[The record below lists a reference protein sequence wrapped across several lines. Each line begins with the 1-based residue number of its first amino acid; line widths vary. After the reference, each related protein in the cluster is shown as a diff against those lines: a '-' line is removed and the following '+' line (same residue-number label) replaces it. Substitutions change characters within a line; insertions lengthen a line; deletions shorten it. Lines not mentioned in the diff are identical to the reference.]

1 MRIFGMQRDPRARF
15 RRFSVWNAQLVP
27 IREYKLKGRMK
38 PMDFD
43 RIKSRLDAL
52 LAGGKKAELRGALN
66 MLNEVDIAE
75 YLETL
80 DNEKMLVVF
89 RLLPKDISAEVFS
102 YMDNDQRTRIMEA
115 MDDSEA
121 IKLIDDMFIDDAVDF
136 LEELPAGVVKRMLQ
150 GCDEKKRQLINQFLR
165 YPENSAGSIM
175 TIEYMEFHLGTTVGQ
190 AMAEIRRTGVD
201 KETINTLY
209 ILDDSRKLLG
219 TVGLRKLLLAT
230 DDRVV
235 EDLMNTQ
242 VISVHTTDDQEVV
255 ADTVRKYDLLSI
267 PVVDHEDRLVG
278 IITVDDIVDVIEEE
292 NTEDFEKMAA
302 MLPSDD
308 EYLKTSVFKLAKN
321 RLPWLLILMIS
332 ATFTGMIITH
342 FETVLSSAAG
352 IGVALTACIP
362 MLMDTGGNCGA
373 QASTLAIRG
382 LALGEIELK
391 DIGRVLWKEVR
402 VALILGVILALV
414 NFLRIW
420 FFTPYDKTVAFVVSL
435 AMFFTIIIAKS
446 IGCTLPLLAK
456 AIHLDPALMASP
468 IITTLVDAASLT
480 VLFTF
485 ASTIMKV

>member
-1 MRIFGMQRDPRARF
+1 M
-15 RRFSVWNAQLVP
+15 
-27 IREYKLKGRMK
+27 
-38 PMDFD
+38 
-43 RIKSRLDAL
+43 
-52 LAGGKKAELRGALN
+52 
-66 MLNEVDIAE
+66 
-75 YLETL
+75 
-80 DNEKMLVVF
+80 
-89 RLLPKDISAEVFS
+89 
-102 YMDNDQRTRIMEA
+102 
-115 MDDSEA
+115 
-121 IKLIDDMFIDDAVDF
+121 
-136 LEELPAGVVKRMLQ
+136 
-150 GCDEKKRQLINQFLR
+150 
-165 YPENSAGSIM
+165 
-175 TIEYMEFHLGTTVGQ
+175 
-190 AMAEIRRTGVD
+190 
-201 KETINTLY
+201 
-209 ILDDSRKLLG
+209 
-219 TVGLRKLLLAT
+219 
-230 DDRVV
+230 
-235 EDLMNTQ
+235 
-242 VISVHTTDDQEVV
+242 
-255 ADTVRKYDLLSI
+255 
-267 PVVDHEDRLVG
+267 G

-391 DIGRVLWKEVR
+391 DIGKVLWKEVR

-420 FFTPYDKTVAFVVSL
+420 FFTPYDRTVAFIVSL

>member
-1 MRIFGMQRDPRARF
+1 
-15 RRFSVWNAQLVP
+15 
-27 IREYKLKGRMK
+27 
-38 PMDFD
+38 MDFE
-43 RIKSRLDAL
+43 RIKGRLDAL
-52 LAGGKKAELRGALN
+52 LEAGKKAELRGALN

-80 DNEKMLVVF
+80 DNEKVLMVF
-89 RLLPKDISAEVFS
+89 RLLPKDVSADVFA

-115 MDDSEA
+115 MGDAEA
-121 IKLIDDMFIDDAVDF
+121 MRIIDDMFVDDAVDF
-136 LEELPAGVVKRMLQ
+136 LEELPAGVVKRMLAN
-150 GCDEKKRQLINQFLR
+150 CDQQRRDLLNQFLR
-165 YPENSAGSIM
+165 YPENSAGRIM
-175 TIEYMEFHLGTTVGQ
+175 TIEYMEFHVGTTVGQ
-190 AMAEIRRTGVD
+190 AMTEIRRTAPD

-209 ILDDSRKLLG
+209 ILDDRRELLG
-219 TVGLRKLLLAT
+219 TVALRKLLLAN
-230 DDRVV
+230 DDLMV

-242 VISVHTTDDQEVV
+242 VISVRTTDDQELV

-267 PVVDHEDRLVG
+267 PVVDHENRLVG
-278 IITVDDIVDVIEEE
+278 IVTVDDIVDVIEEE

-308 EYLKTSVFKLAKN
+308 EYLKTSVLTLAKN

-342 FETVLSSAAG
+342 FENMLASAL
-352 IGVALTACIP
+352 VACIP

-391 DIGRVLWKEVR
+391 DIGRILWKEIR
-402 VALILGVILALV
+402 VALMLGVVLALI

-420 FFTPYDKTVAFVVSL
+420 FFTPYDKDVAFVVSL

-468 IITTLVDAASLT
+468 LITTMVDAASLFI
-480 VLFTF
+480 LFTI
-485 ASTIMKV
+485 ATQVLHLAG

>member
-1 MRIFGMQRDPRARF
+1 
-15 RRFSVWNAQLVP
+15 
-27 IREYKLKGRMK
+27 
-38 PMDFD
+38 MDFD
-43 RIKSRLDAL
+43 RIRIRLDAL
-52 LAGGKKAELRGALN
+52 VQAGKKAELRGALN

-80 DNEKMLVVF
+80 DNEKMLMVF

-115 MDDSEA
+115 MGDEEA
-121 IKLIDDMFIDDAVDF
+121 MRLIDDMFIDDAVDL

-165 YPENSAGSIM
+165 YPENSAGSLM
-175 TIEYMEFHLGTTVGQ
+175 TIEYMEFRLGTTVGQ

-209 ILDDSRKLLG
+209 IIDESRKLMG
-219 TVGLRKLLLAT
+219 TVGLRKLILST
-230 DDRVV
+230 DDRLVD
-235 EDLMNTQ
+235 ELMNTQ
-242 VISVHTTDDQEVV
+242 AISVHTTDDQEVV

-308 EYLKTSVFKLAKN
+308 EYLKTSVFSMAKN
-321 RLPWLLILMIS
+321 RLPWLIFMMVM
-332 ATFTGMIITH
+332 ATFSGQIINH
-342 FETVLSSAAG
+342 FEGLLSSAAG
-352 IGVALTACIP
+352 LGVALTASIP
-362 MLMDTGGNCGA
+362 LLMGTGGNCGS
-373 QASTLAIRG
+373 QASTLVIRG
-382 LALGEIELK
+382 LALGELEIRDVL
-391 DIGRVLWKEVR
+391 RVLWREIR
-402 VALILGVILALV
+402 VALMVGLVLAVL

-420 FFTPYDKTVAFVVSL
+420 FLTPDDRGVALVVSL
-435 AMFFTIIIAKS
+435 AMFFTVVIAKA

-468 IITTLVDAASLT
+468 IITTVVDATSLT
-480 VLFTF
+480 ILFTI
-485 ASTIMKV
+485 ASHLLRIA

>member
-1 MRIFGMQRDPRARF
+1 
-15 RRFSVWNAQLVP
+15 
-27 IREYKLKGRMK
+27 
-38 PMDFD
+38 MDFE

-52 LAGGKKAELRGALN
+52 LESGRKAELRGALN

-80 DNEKMLVVF
+80 DNEKVLMVF

-115 MDDSEA
+115 LGDEEA
-121 IKLIDDMFIDDAVDF
+121 MRIIDDMFIDDAVDF
-136 LEELPAGVVKRMLQ
+136 LEELPAGVVKRMLAN
-150 GCDEKKRQLINQFLR
+150 CDEKKRALINQFLR
-165 YPENSAGSIM
+165 YPENSAGRIM
-175 TIEYMEFHLGTTVGQ
+175 TIEYVEFHTGTTVDQ
-190 AMAEIRRTGVD
+190 AMNEIRQTAPD

-209 ILDDSRKLLG
+209 IIDDRRMLLG
-219 TVGLRKLLLAT
+219 TIALRKLLLAP
-230 DDRVV
+230 DDKKV
-235 EDLMNTQ
+235 EELMNTQ
-242 VISVHTTDDQEVV
+242 VISVRTTDDQELV

-308 EYLKTSVFKLAKN
+308 EYLKTSVVTLAKN

-342 FETVLSSAAG
+342 FENVLSSAAS
-352 IGVALTACIP
+352 IGVALVSCIP
-362 MLMDTGGNCGA
+362 MLMDTGGNCGS

-382 LALGEIELK
+382 LALGEIEPK
-391 DIGRVLWKEVR
+391 DLWKEVR
-402 VALILGVILALV
+402 VALMLGFVLALV

-420 FFTPYDKTVAFVVSL
+420 FLTPYDRDVAFVVSI
-435 AMFFTIIIAKS
+435 AMFFTIIIAKG
-446 IGCTLPLLAK
+446 IGATLPLLAK
-456 AIHLDPALMASP
+456 SIHLDPALMASP

-480 VLFTF
+480 ILFTVATVVF
-485 ASTIMKV
+485 HLPAA

>member
-1 MRIFGMQRDPRARF
+1 
-15 RRFSVWNAQLVP
+15 
-27 IREYKLKGRMK
+27 
-38 PMDFD
+38 MDFE
-43 RIKSRLDAL
+43 RIQTRLDAL
-52 LAGGKKAELRGALN
+52 LASGRKAELRGALN

-80 DNEKMLVVF
+80 DNEKMLMVF

-102 YMDNDQRTRIMEA
+102 YMDNDLRTRIMEA

-230 DDRVV
+230 DDRLV
-235 EDLMNTQ
+235 EELMNTQ
-242 VISVHTTDDQEVV
+242 VIFVHTTDDQEVV

-308 EYLKTSVFKLAKN
+308 EYLKTSVFKMAKN

-342 FETVLSSAAG
+342 FENVLSGAAG

-382 LALGEIELK
+382 LALGDIEIR
-391 DIGRVLWKEVR
+391 DIGKVLWKEVR
-402 VALILGVILALV
+402 VALILGVVLALV

-468 IITTLVDAASLT
+468 IITTMVDAASLT
-480 VLFTF
+480 VLFTI
-485 ASTIMKV
+485 ATKVMHVG

>member
-1 MRIFGMQRDPRARF
+1 
-15 RRFSVWNAQLVP
+15 
-27 IREYKLKGRMK
+27 
-38 PMDFD
+38 MDFD

-175 TIEYMEFHLGTTVGQ
+175 TIEFAEFHSALTVRQ
-190 AMAEIRRTGVD
+190 AMESLRQTGLD
-201 KETINTLY
+201 KETINTCY
-209 ILDDSRKLLG
+209 VIDDRRHLIG
-219 TVGLRKLLLAT
+219 TIALRKLILAQDET
-230 DDRVV
+230 AISEVMDP
-235 EDLMNTQ
+235 N
-242 VISVHTTDDQEVV
+242 VISVHTLDDQEAV

-267 PVVDHEDRLVG
+267 PVVDNEGRLVG
-278 IITVDDIVDVIEEE
+278 IITADDIMDVIEDE
-292 NTEDFEKMAA
+292 NTEDFEKMAG
-302 MLPSDD
+302 LTPSEDD
-308 EYLKTSVFKLAKN
+308 YLRTPILTLFKN
-321 RLPWLLILMIS
+321 RIPWLLILMIS

-342 FETVLSSAAG
+342 FEEVLTSKAAL
-352 IGVALTACIP
+352 GVMLTACLP

-373 QASTLAIRG
+373 QASTLVIRG
-382 LALGEIELK
+382 LALGEVDFK
-391 DIGRVLWKEVR
+391 DLFRVWAREAR
-402 VALILGVILALV
+402 VAILCGLVLMVV
-414 NFLRIW
+414 NFGRQLLL
-420 FFTPYDKTVAFVVSL
+420 YGLSASNVLVAGVVSV
-435 AMFFTIIIAKS
+435 AMFLTVLIAKS
-446 IGCTLPLLAK
+446 IGCTLPMIARK
-456 AIHLDPALMASP
+456 VGLDPALMASP
-468 IITTLVDAASLT
+468 LITTLVDACSLT
-480 VLFTF
+480 ILFNIARLVL
-485 ASTIMKV
+485 

>member
-1 MRIFGMQRDPRARF
+1 
-15 RRFSVWNAQLVP
+15 
-27 IREYKLKGRMK
+27 
-38 PMDFD
+38 MDFD

-52 LAGGKKAELRGALN
+52 LNAGKKAELRGALN

-102 YMDNDQRTRIMEA
+102 YMDNDLRTRIMEA
-115 MDDSEA
+115 MDDTEA
-121 IKLIDDMFIDDAVDF
+121 MRLIDDMFIDDAVDF

-175 TIEYMEFHLGTTVGQ
+175 TIEYMDFHLGTTVGQ
-190 AMAEIRRTGVD
+190 AMAEIRRTGID

-209 ILDDSRKLLG
+209 IIDENRKLLG
-219 TVGLRKLLLAT
+219 TVGLRKLLLAS
-230 DDRVV
+230 DDMQVQ
-235 EDLMNTQ
+235 ELMNTQ
-242 VISVHTTDDQEVV
+242 TIFVHTTDDQEVV

-267 PVVDHEDRLVG
+267 PVVDHEERLVG

-308 EYLKTSVFKLAKN
+308 EYLKTSVFTMAKN
-321 RLPWLLILMIS
+321 RFPWLLILMLS
-332 ATFTGMIITH
+332 ATFTGKIITH
-342 FETVLSSAAG
+342 FESVLSSAAG
-352 IGVALTACIP
+352 VGVALTACIP
-362 MLMDTGGNCGA
+362 MLMDTGGNCGS
-373 QASTLAIRG
+373 QASTLVIRG
-382 LALGEIELK
+382 LALGEVEFK
-391 DIGRVLWKEVR
+391 DIFRVLWREVR
-402 VALILGVILALV
+402 VALMLGVVLGLV
-414 NFLRIW
+414 NFARIY
-420 FFTPYDKTVAFVVSL
+420 FLEGYSLNVALVVSL
-435 AMFFTIIIAKS
+435 AMFLTIIIAKS

-456 AIHLDPALMASP
+456 AVHLDPAMMASP

-480 VLFTF
+480 ILFTI
-485 ASTIMKV
+485 ATRVLNVSA

>member
-1 MRIFGMQRDPRARF
+1 
-15 RRFSVWNAQLVP
+15 
-27 IREYKLKGRMK
+27 
-38 PMDFD
+38 MDFD

-391 DIGRVLWKEVR
+391 DIGKVLWKEVR

-420 FFTPYDKTVAFVVSL
+420 FFTPYDRTVAFIVSL

>member
-1 MRIFGMQRDPRARF
+1 
-15 RRFSVWNAQLVP
+15 
-27 IREYKLKGRMK
+27 
-38 PMDFD
+38 MDFE

-52 LAGGKKAELRGALN
+52 LESGRKAELRGALN

-80 DNEKMLVVF
+80 DNEKVLMVF

-115 MDDSEA
+115 LGDEEA
-121 IKLIDDMFIDDAVDF
+121 MRIIDDMFIDDAVDF
-136 LEELPAGVVKRMLQ
+136 LEELPAGVVKRMLAN
-150 GCDEKKRQLINQFLR
+150 CDEKKRALINQFLR
-165 YPENSAGSIM
+165 YPENSAGRIM
-175 TIEYMEFHLGTTVGQ
+175 TIEYVEFHTGTTVGQ
-190 AMAEIRRTGVD
+190 AMNEIRQTAPD

-209 ILDDSRKLLG
+209 IIDDRRMLLG
-219 TVGLRKLLLAT
+219 TIALRKLLLAP
-230 DDRVV
+230 DDKKV
-235 EDLMNTQ
+235 EELMNTQ
-242 VISVHTTDDQEVV
+242 VISVRTTDDQELV

-292 NTEDFEKMAA
+292 TTEDFEKMAA

-308 EYLKTSVFKLAKN
+308 EYLKTSVVTLAKN

-342 FETVLSSAAG
+342 FENVLSSAAS
-352 IGVALTACIP
+352 IGVALVSCIP
-362 MLMDTGGNCGA
+362 MLMDTGGNCGS

-382 LALGEIELK
+382 LALGEIEPK
-391 DIGRVLWKEVR
+391 DLWKVLWKEVR
-402 VALILGVILALV
+402 VALMLGFVLALV

-420 FFTPYDKTVAFVVSL
+420 FLTPYDRGVAFVVSI
-435 AMFFTIIIAKS
+435 AMFFTIIIAKG
-446 IGCTLPLLAK
+446 IGATLPLLAK
-456 AIHLDPALMASP
+456 SIHLDPALMASP

-480 VLFTF
+480 ILFTVATVVF
-485 ASTIMKV
+485 HLPAA

>member
-1 MRIFGMQRDPRARF
+1 
-15 RRFSVWNAQLVP
+15 
-27 IREYKLKGRMK
+27 
-38 PMDFD
+38 MDFE
-43 RIKSRLDAL
+43 RIKTRLDAL
-52 LAGGKKAELRGALN
+52 LAAGRKAELRGALN

-80 DNEKMLVVF
+80 DNERVLVVF

-115 MDDSEA
+115 MDDAEA
-121 IKLIDDMFIDDAVDF
+121 MRLIDDMFIDDAVDF

-209 ILDDSRKLLG
+209 ILDESRKLLG
-219 TVGLRKLLLAT
+219 TVGLRKLLLAS
-230 DDRVV
+230 DDKRV
-235 EDLMNTQ
+235 EELMNTQ

-302 MLPSDD
+302 MLPSDN
-308 EYLKTSVFKLAKN
+308 EYLKTSVFTLAKN

-342 FETVLSSAAG
+342 FQNVLSSAAG

-382 LALGEIELK
+382 LALGEIELR

-402 VALILGVILALV
+402 VAMMLGIALALV
-414 NFLRIW
+414 NFVRIW
-420 FFTPYDKTVAFVVSL
+420 FFTPYDRDVAFVVSL

-468 IITTLVDAASLT
+468 LITTMVDAASLT
-480 VLFTF
+480 ILFTI
-485 ASTIMKV
+485 ASRAFSL

>member
-1 MRIFGMQRDPRARF
+1 
-15 RRFSVWNAQLVP
+15 
-27 IREYKLKGRMK
+27 
-38 PMDFD
+38 MDFD

-52 LAGGKKAELRGALN
+52 LSAGKKAELRGALN

-175 TIEYMEFHLGTTVGQ
+175 TIAYMEFHLGTTVGQ

-391 DIGRVLWKEVR
+391 DIGKVLWKEVR

-420 FFTPYDKTVAFVVSL
+420 FFTPYDKTVAFIVSL

>member
-1 MRIFGMQRDPRARF
+1 
-15 RRFSVWNAQLVP
+15 
-27 IREYKLKGRMK
+27 
-38 PMDFD
+38 MDFD

-52 LAGGKKAELRGALN
+52 LSAGKKAELRGALN

-391 DIGRVLWKEVR
+391 DIGKVLWKEVR

-420 FFTPYDKTVAFVVSL
+420 FFTPYDQTVAFIVSL

>member
-1 MRIFGMQRDPRARF
+1 
-15 RRFSVWNAQLVP
+15 
-27 IREYKLKGRMK
+27 
-38 PMDFD
+38 MDFE
-43 RIKSRLDAL
+43 RIKGRLDAL
-52 LAGGKKAELRGALN
+52 LEAGKKAELRGALN

-80 DNEKMLVVF
+80 DNEKVLMVF
-89 RLLPKDISAEVFS
+89 RLLPKDVSADVFA

-115 MDDSEA
+115 LGDDEA
-121 IKLIDDMFIDDAVDF
+121 MRIIDDMFVDDAVDF
-136 LEELPAGVVKRMLQ
+136 LEELPAGVVKRMLAN
-150 GCDEKKRQLINQFLR
+150 CDQQRRDLLNQFLR
-165 YPENSAGSIM
+165 YPENSAGRIM
-175 TIEYMEFHLGTTVGQ
+175 TIEYMEFHVGTTVGQ
-190 AMAEIRRTGVD
+190 AMTEIRRTAPD

-209 ILDDSRKLLG
+209 VLDDRRELLG
-219 TVGLRKLLLAT
+219 TVALRKLLLAN
-230 DDRVV
+230 DDLKV

-242 VISVHTTDDQEVV
+242 VISVRTTDDQELV

-267 PVVDHEDRLVG
+267 PVVDHENRLVG
-278 IITVDDIVDVIEEE
+278 IVTVDDIVDVIEEE

-308 EYLKTSVFKLAKN
+308 EYLKTSVLTLAKN

-342 FETVLSSAAG
+342 FENMLASAL
-352 IGVALTACIP
+352 VACIP

-391 DIGRVLWKEVR
+391 DIGRILWKEIR
-402 VALILGVILALV
+402 VALMLGVVLALI

-420 FFTPYDKTVAFVVSL
+420 FFTPYDKDVAFVVSL

-468 IITTLVDAASLT
+468 LITTMVDAASLFI
-480 VLFTF
+480 LFTI
-485 ASTIMKV
+485 ATQVLHLAG

>member
-1 MRIFGMQRDPRARF
+1 
-15 RRFSVWNAQLVP
+15 
-27 IREYKLKGRMK
+27 
-38 PMDFD
+38 MDFE

-52 LAGGKKAELRGALN
+52 LESGRKAELRGALN

-80 DNEKMLVVF
+80 DNEKVLMVF

-115 MDDSEA
+115 LGDEEA
-121 IKLIDDMFIDDAVDF
+121 MRIIDDMFIDDAVDF
-136 LEELPAGVVKRMLQ
+136 LEELPAGVVKRMLAN
-150 GCDEKKRQLINQFLR
+150 CDEKKRALINQFLR
-165 YPENSAGSIM
+165 YPENSAGRIM
-175 TIEYMEFHLGTTVGQ
+175 TIEYVEFHTGTTVGQ
-190 AMAEIRRTGVD
+190 AMNEIRQTAPD

-209 ILDDSRKLLG
+209 IIDDRRMLLG
-219 TVGLRKLLLAT
+219 TIALRKLLLAP
-230 DDRVV
+230 DDKKV
-235 EDLMNTQ
+235 EELMNTQ
-242 VISVHTTDDQEVV
+242 VISVRTTDDQELV

-308 EYLKTSVFKLAKN
+308 EYLKTSVVTLAKN

-342 FETVLSSAAG
+342 FENVLSSAAS
-352 IGVALTACIP
+352 IGVALVSCIP
-362 MLMDTGGNCGA
+362 MLMDTGGNCGS

-382 LALGEIELK
+382 LALGEIEPK
-391 DIGRVLWKEVR
+391 DLWKVLWKEVR
-402 VALILGVILALV
+402 VALMLGFVLALV

-420 FFTPYDKTVAFVVSL
+420 FLTPYDRGVAFVVSI
-435 AMFFTIIIAKS
+435 AMFFTIIIAKG
-446 IGCTLPLLAK
+446 IGATLPLLATS
-456 AIHLDPALMASP
+456 IHLDPALMASP

-480 VLFTF
+480 ILFTVATVVF
-485 ASTIMKV
+485 HLPAA

>member
-1 MRIFGMQRDPRARF
+1 
-15 RRFSVWNAQLVP
+15 
-27 IREYKLKGRMK
+27 
-38 PMDFD
+38 MDFE
-43 RIKSRLDAL
+43 RIKGRLDAL
-52 LAGGKKAELRGALN
+52 LEAGKKAELRGALN

-75 YLETL
+75 YMETL
-80 DNEKMLVVF
+80 DNEKVLMVF
-89 RLLPKDISAEVFS
+89 RLLPKDVSADVFA

-115 MDDSEA
+115 LGDEEA
-121 IKLIDDMFIDDAVDF
+121 MRIIDDMFIDDAVDF
-136 LEELPAGVVKRMLQ
+136 LEELPAGVVKRMLAN
-150 GCDEKKRQLINQFLR
+150 CDQKRRDLINQFLR
-165 YPENSAGSIM
+165 YPENSAGRIM
-175 TIEYMEFHLGTTVGQ
+175 TIEYMEFHVGTTVGQ
-190 AMAEIRRTGVD
+190 AMTEIRRTAPD

-209 ILDDSRKLLG
+209 ILDDRRELLG
-219 TVGLRKLLLAT
+219 TVALRKLLLAN
-230 DDRVV
+230 DDLMV

-242 VISVHTTDDQEVV
+242 VISVRTTDDQELV

-267 PVVDHEDRLVG
+267 PVVDHENRLVG
-278 IITVDDIVDVIEEE
+278 IVTVDDIVDVIEEE

-308 EYLKTSVFKLAKN
+308 EYLKTSVLTLAKN

-342 FETVLSSAAG
+342 FENVLASAQG
-352 IGVALTACIP
+352 IGVALVACIP

-391 DIGRVLWKEVR
+391 DIGRILWKEIR
-402 VALILGVILALV
+402 VALMLGVVLALI

-420 FFTPYDKTVAFVVSL
+420 FFTPYDKDVAFVVSL

-468 IITTLVDAASLT
+468 LITTMVDAASLFI
-480 VLFTF
+480 LFTIATQVF
-485 ASTIMKV
+485 HLAAA

>member
-1 MRIFGMQRDPRARF
+1 
-15 RRFSVWNAQLVP
+15 
-27 IREYKLKGRMK
+27 
-38 PMDFD
+38 MDFD

-52 LAGGKKAELRGALN
+52 LSAGKKAELRGALN

-382 LALGEIELK
+382 LALGEIELR
-391 DIGRVLWKEVR
+391 DIGKVLWKEVR

-420 FFTPYDKTVAFVVSL
+420 FFTPYDRTVAFIVSL